1 MTENLA
7 HPQFSKG
14 LSGYKVEEVDS
25 YIDKVLD
32 TIKDLKDQNEVLE
45 EKIGVLAESL
55 QKYREDED
63 SLREA
68 LLGAQKMG
76 DSIVKNANNK
86 AEITMREASVKA
98 AHIVEEARK
107 KVEDEKDEQEAGRI
121 LDNLLA
127 RQDEA
132 LQLAAA
138 VQTQLAQAETAAQDV
153 RRSEDDVADVRNRME
168 RLREE
173 QRALNGPAREVLE
186 SQTTALRQLR
196 ALSSTLATEQERL
209 AELEGRLISETPAR
223 SIKNLPLLLL
233 GAALF
238 LAGAG
243 TLLAAWR
250 LGVTSLPL
258 TQGLEMPVNLWSG
271 YLILFCGVGFLA
283 AGLPHDGP
291 ERRRRKNEFAHLQ
304 SRRDACAAHV
314 AELKEQARA
323 DAIANGIRKENPNA
337 NIVYIKGDQFTNEL
351 IAAIQNG
358 KNIEFRSKYR
368 EADLFLIDDV
378 QFIAGKESTQ
388 EEFFHTFNKLYEE
401 HKQIVMTSDRK
412 PSDMLTLEDRLKTR
426 FEWGLLADI
435 QPPDYE
441 TRMAILKNKA
451 KNLGLNLSD
460 DVCNYIAINVTNNV
474 RQIEGTVKKI
484 LAYRDLNNM
493 PLDLPNISRAID
505 DMFKSEGNA
514 LPTPS
519 LIISQ
524 VCKFYSIDE
533 VLLRGTQ
540 KNKGTAEA
548 RQIAMYLIRKLTN
561 LSLPDIGKEFA
572 RDHSTVLYA
581 IRKVEVA
588 LKNGDTTMQNNIRD
602 ITANINSCL

>member
-1 MTENLA
+1 MYSSAYVWAKIISYIEEQLGAVVVSAAFDDAEVVELNDQHLIIYSASDFRRDLIQRRYTNYIQDALKDIFNSDAKLMVFGDEELNTFRSKGKQNTSMDFN
-7 HPQFSKG
+7 PQFTFDNFVVGPS
-14 LSGYKVEEVDS
+14 
-25 YIDKVLD
+25 
-32 TIKDLKDQNEVLE
+32 N
-45 EKIGVLAESL
+45 
-55 QKYREDED
+55 RF
-63 SLREA
+63 
-68 LLGAQKMG
+68 
-76 DSIVKNANNK
+76 
-86 AEITMREASVKA
+86 
-98 AHIVEEARK
+98 AH
-107 KVEDEKDEQEAGRI
+107 
-121 LDNLLA
+121 
-127 RQDEA
+127 
-132 LQLAAA
+132 
-138 VQTQLAQAETAAQDV
+138 
-153 RRSEDDVADVRNRME
+153 
-168 RLREE
+168 
-173 QRALNGPAREVLE
+173 
-186 SQTTALRQLR
+186 
-196 ALSSTLATEQERL
+196 
-209 AELEGRLISETPAR
+209 
-223 SIKNLPLLLL
+223 
-233 GAALF
+233 GAAIAVSKNPGAAYNPLF
-238 LAGAG
+238 IYG
-243 TLLAAWR
+243 
-250 LGVTSLPL
+250 P
-258 TQGLEMPVNLWSG
+258 P
-271 YLILFCGVGFLA
+271 GVG
-283 AGLPHDGP
+283 
-291 ERRRRKNEFAHLQ
+291 KTHL
-304 SRRDACAAHV
+304 
-314 AELKEQARA
+314 LY
-323 DAIANGIRKENPNA
+323 AIANGIRKNNPNA

-351 IAAIQNG
+351 IAAIQSG

-451 KNLGLNLSD
+451 KHLGLNLSD

-484 LAYRDLNNM
+484 MAYRDLNNM

-533 VLLRGTQ
+533 VVLRGTQ

-548 RQIAMYLIRKLTN
+548 RQVAMYLIRKLTN

-588 LKNGDTTMQNNIRD
+588 LKNGDSQTQNNIRD

>member
-1 MTENLA
+1 MYSSAYVWAKVLSHMEERLGAVTVSAWFDDAEVVELNENNLILYSPSDFRREIIRRRCTDYIQDA
-7 HPQFSKG
+7 LKEVFNSDAKLMVFGDEELDAFKQKGKSVSSMDFNPQFTFDNFVVGPSNRFAHSAAIAVSK
-14 LSGYKVEEVDS
+14 
-25 YIDKVLD
+25 
-32 TIKDLKDQNEVLE
+32 
-45 EKIGVLAESL
+45 
-55 QKYREDED
+55 
-63 SLREA
+63 
-68 LLGAQKMG
+68 
-76 DSIVKNANNK
+76 
-86 AEITMREASVKA
+86 
-98 AHIVEEARK
+98 
-107 KVEDEKDEQEAGRI
+107 
-121 LDNLLA
+121 
-127 RQDEA
+127 
-132 LQLAAA
+132 
-138 VQTQLAQAETAAQDV
+138 
-153 RRSEDDVADVRNRME
+153 
-168 RLREE
+168 
-173 QRALNGPAREVLE
+173 
-186 SQTTALRQLR
+186 
-196 ALSSTLATEQERL
+196 
-209 AELEGRLISETPAR
+209 TPGQVY
-223 SIKNLPLLLL
+223 NP
-233 GAALF
+233 LF
-238 LAGAG
+238 LYG
-243 TLLAAWR
+243 
-250 LGVTSLPL
+250 P
-258 TQGLEMPVNLWSG
+258 P
-271 YLILFCGVGFLA
+271 GVG
-283 AGLPHDGP
+283 
-291 ERRRRKNEFAHLQ
+291 KTHL
-304 SRRDACAAHV
+304 
-314 AELKEQARA
+314 LY
-323 DAIANGIRKENPNA
+323 AIANAIRKENPNA

>member
-1 MTENLA
+1 MYSSAYVWAKVLSHMEERLGAVTVSAWFDDAEVVELNENNLILYSPSDFRREIIRRRCTDYIQDA
-7 HPQFSKG
+7 LKEVFNSDAKLMVFGDEELDAFKQKGKSVSSMDFNPQFTFDNFVVGPSNRFAHSAAIAVSK
-14 LSGYKVEEVDS
+14 
-25 YIDKVLD
+25 
-32 TIKDLKDQNEVLE
+32 
-45 EKIGVLAESL
+45 
-55 QKYREDED
+55 
-63 SLREA
+63 
-68 LLGAQKMG
+68 
-76 DSIVKNANNK
+76 
-86 AEITMREASVKA
+86 
-98 AHIVEEARK
+98 
-107 KVEDEKDEQEAGRI
+107 
-121 LDNLLA
+121 
-127 RQDEA
+127 
-132 LQLAAA
+132 
-138 VQTQLAQAETAAQDV
+138 
-153 RRSEDDVADVRNRME
+153 
-168 RLREE
+168 
-173 QRALNGPAREVLE
+173 
-186 SQTTALRQLR
+186 
-196 ALSSTLATEQERL
+196 
-209 AELEGRLISETPAR
+209 TPGQVY
-223 SIKNLPLLLL
+223 NP
-233 GAALF
+233 LF
-238 LAGAG
+238 LYG
-243 TLLAAWR
+243 
-250 LGVTSLPL
+250 P
-258 TQGLEMPVNLWSG
+258 P
-271 YLILFCGVGFLA
+271 GVG
-283 AGLPHDGP
+283 
-291 ERRRRKNEFAHLQ
+291 KTHL
-304 SRRDACAAHV
+304 
-314 AELKEQARA
+314 LY
-323 DAIANGIRKENPNA
+323 AIANGIRKENPNA

-441 TRMAILKNKA
+441 TRMGILKNKA